1 LSQSKPKVLF
11 FSPTTYNTPLDESIK
26 KKFEILSSIANV
38 KVFAYKNNKR
48 NNKESSQFYLFR
60 KPKNRFYRFIKSVFI
75 SLFLMRKHFS
85 KADIVVFQ
93 EPILSTFSLLSIST
107 LKNPPKVV
115 VESHGDFINTIV
127 LEKNLIFPSAYKYI
141 FKKMAS
147 YTLTKA
153 DCIRVISSSTRSQ
166 VSLFVQSKPIVEF
179 PAWIDLNLFLET
191 TYNPSPDN
199 ILFLGSVTERKNP
212 LLILRSLN
220 YLREKIDFKVD
231 IIGPQTNKEYLRLI
245 NNYIDHNKL
254 SSKVRIKGQVPIN
267 EVARYLSEAT
277 LLILPSVS
285 EGLGRVILEA
295 QAVGCPVLVSD
306 AGGMKDLI
314 DDGETGFIFNNNN
327 LEDFSEKISY
337 ILSNNDLRKKVSSN
351 GRRKVVNYHES
362 QSFINGYKDIFQK
375 VAK

>member
-1 LSQSKPKVLF
+1 
-11 FSPTTYNTPLDESIK
+11 
-26 KKFEILSSIANV
+26 
-38 KVFAYKNNKR
+38 
-48 NNKESSQFYLFR
+48 
-60 KPKNRFYRFIKSVFI
+60 
-75 SLFLMRKHFS
+75 MRKHFS

-166 VSLFVQSKPIVEF
+166 VGLFVESKPIVEF
-179 PAWIDLNLFLET
+179 PAWIDLNLFLEK

-231 IIGPQTNKEYLRLI
+231 IVGPQTNKEYLRLI

-351 GRRKVVNYHES
+351 GRRKVLNYHES